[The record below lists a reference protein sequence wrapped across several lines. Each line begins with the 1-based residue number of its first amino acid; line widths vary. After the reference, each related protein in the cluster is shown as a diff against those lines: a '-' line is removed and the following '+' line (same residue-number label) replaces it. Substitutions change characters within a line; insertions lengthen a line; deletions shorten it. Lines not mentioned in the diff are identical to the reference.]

1 MAAQFRKV
9 PLTVSIATML
19 LLLLAPL
26 NAATTIT
33 CEQVTIW
40 LTPCISYGVL
50 GGAVQP
56 ACCEGIRAL
65 NAASKTTEDRRTQCN
80 CVKEGAARIPGLDYD
95 RVNMLPDICRR

>member
-1 MAAQFRKV
+1 MSIYNVRNGRMNQISKQCINHNYNGIASLA
-9 PLTVSIATML
+9 TVL
-19 LLLLAPL
+19 LLLSAATTAPL
-26 NAATTIT
+26 NAATAIT
-33 CEQVTIW
+33 CEQ

-80 CVKEGAARIPGLDYD
+80 CVKEVESYE
-95 RVNMLPDICRR
+95 